1 MIKKAIR
8 PRSSTNGKE
17 IIFVNQTN
25 HDSCHRL
32 QRICGLSHVTISLSL
47 YYRCLIEQKFELL
60 VSQDILLE
68 YEEIIQQKYGLST
81 ANAFLSLLN
90 ELPNVIHI
98 NPFYKWLLIDSDP
111 DDNKYCDCAIAGK
124 AMLIV
129 TEDKHFK
136 VLQNLSFP
144 KLTAISLDEFLAKL

>member
-1 MIKKAIR
+1 MKPTKRMIKKAIR

-68 YEEIIQQKYGLST
+68 YEEIM
-81 ANAFLSLLN
+81 
-90 ELPNVIHI
+90 
-98 NPFYKWLLIDSDP
+98 LIDSDP